1 MINFSNNNEDQKR
14 YSTQISIQS
23 NATEKELAAL
33 EANENY
39 TVKSPFGRPDR
50 PAPIVE
56 HSKDSGSESDST
68 PPIKNEIIRSNQ
80 PSSLNDYTTIVKTN
94 QTYDESKALE
104 DLIKKVEM
112 YDTDSSESQI
122 NQKQNLPKLRKD
134 SDSSISYSIK
144 NEVKSPNV
152 GKMTNSLSDK
162 TSTTSSESIKFAK
175 PNEKKKIEKESVLSD

>member
-1 MINFSNNNEDQKR
+1 M
-14 YSTQISIQS
+14 SIQS
-23 NATEKELAAL
+23 NATDKELAAL

-56 HSKDSGSESDST
+56 HSKDSGSESETT
-68 PPIKNEIIRSNQ
+68 PPIKNEIISSIQ
-80 PSSLNDYTTIVKTN
+80 QGSLNVTIVKTNTTIVKTN
-94 QTYDESKALE
+94 QTYDESKALD

-112 YDTDSSESQI
+112 YDTDSSESEI
-122 NQKQNLPKLRKD
+122 KQKKNLPKLTKRKD
-134 SDSSISYSIK
+134 SESSISYSIK
-144 NEVKSPNV
+144 NEIKSPNI

-175 PNEKKKIEKESVLSD
+175 PNEKKRIEKESVLSD